1 MEDNNLV
8 NKIINKIKHEGLEP
22 KPRWHFLL
30 KGYVIWLSGAL
41 ALIFGALGV
50 SVIIY
55 LLKYNNW
62 SMGDLGEKS
71 FLSFMIMTMP
81 YFWLLFLAIFIF
93 VLYYNIKHLKKAYLY
108 PVKVIILLAFLSSIL
123 LGELFFLFG
132 FGEEIDEL
140 LGAKAPLYGEMF
152 NPQLNFWFQ
161 PEAGRLA
168 GIATV
173 ADDGLGLIDPSGIIW
188 EIEMGEEILL
198 PQEIITGEA
207 LNIIGSIES
216 EHVFKAQI
224 IKVVRPGR
232 AFMKRPGR
240 GGCPPGAPCE
250 LKAPMP
256 ERFRTK

>member
-8 NKIINKIKHEGLEP
+8 NKIISKIKHDGLEP

-30 KGYVIWLSGAL
+30 KSYVIWLSGAL

-71 FLSFMIMTMP
+71 FLSFFIMTMP

-108 PVKVIILLAFLSSIL
+108 PVKVIILLAFLSSIF
-123 LGELFFLFG
+123 LGELFYLFG

-168 GIATV
+168 GMAIIT
-173 ADDGLGLIDPSGIIW
+173 DEGLELIDPSGKIW
-188 EIEMGEEILL
+188 QIVLAKELKVLPEIASYE
-198 PQEIITGEA
+198 P
-207 LNIIGSIES
+207 LNILGSIES
-216 EHVFKAQI
+216 EQVFKAQI
-224 IKVVRPGR
+224 IKAVRPGR

-240 GGCPPGAPCE
+240 GECPPGAPCE
-250 LKAPMP
+250 FQPGAL
-256 ERFRTK
+256 RNNRVR